1 MSVQSP
7 TCLYSQCIKT
17 RSQDYQPLEEERVPF
32 ESAVGLRAKEQVTG
46 VCMTMVGSGK
56 LDFMNSKEDLKSMYG
71 KYLSGEITLRELE
84 MTPQIDE
91 SVKERN

>member
-1 MSVQSP
+1 
-7 TCLYSQCIKT
+7 
-17 RSQDYQPLEEERVPF
+17 
-32 ESAVGLRAKEQVTG
+32 
-46 VCMTMVGSGK
+46 MTMVGSGK